1 METWEVS
8 EEFWKW
14 GWINWTLSLVILH
27 WFNWSEPIHKLSTSV
42 GILNILIFSCK
53 VPEWNWT
60 VVVSEGAA
68 WGHPTAFGFDSVWRD
83 LGWPLKVKAWFS
95 ATSDQHPVCSQPEL
109 CFLWLCNSGPAK
121 NMNQHTAFCIVTK
134 RPWQLPLDPTHAVYY
149 VWTLL
154 MDFCFALLD
163 STKINIVSHHYPIGS
178 HWESFFRFFFLFW
191 ELHGMCMAVIQFSP
205 CLFFSNLLP
214 CLL

>member
-1 METWEVS
+1 MKLNCGGFRGCCLRPSYGFRVWQCLKGSWLTSKGKGMV
-8 EEFWKW
+8 FCYKW
-14 GWINWTLSLVILH
+14 SAPSV
-27 WFNWSEPIHKLSTSV
+27 LSTRALFLV
-42 GILNILIFSCK
+42 ALQLRACK
-53 VPEWNWT
+53 E
-60 VVVSEGAA
+60 
-68 WGHPTAFGFDSVWRD
+68 H
-83 LGWPLKVKAWFS
+83 
-95 ATSDQHPVCSQPEL
+95 
-109 CFLWLCNSGPAK
+109 
-121 NMNQHTAFCIVTK
+121 AFCIVTK

-205 CLFFSNLLP
+205 CLSFSNLLP